1 MLNIQ
6 NIWSQ
11 ELGLAMSPLF
21 GDHDARRA
29 HSAMLDGIAGSFV
42 FSDATAQIGFDDAAR
57 EQGSDWCWSSMMR
70 HHVLLEQDQV
80 TVSFSNRR
88 GTQPIS
94 RASVEQDLGGFLAY
108 LERSS
113 SSSDDVVDHV
123 IGSFQALRAVC
134 AGSANEQLTAFL
146 ALLSL
151 KLSNAQVG
159 AADLPAMLGGLG
171 DVATEFGLSPETLR
185 AAQIDEDVASRFFE
199 QLLTNSQNGRALN
212 IDLTVRHAGAELFQ
226 AAQLVPPPPA
236 GQGQLFG
243 LPSVRISV
251 RPHSLKGVA
260 YTPIGLA
267 RILAEQSVAMRL
279 RLGMASLTV
288 ADYACGSGSF
298 LTEAIAALGRLG
310 WTGELHLVGYDI
322 SSTAVTSTKF
332 AIACAKRDHPSIIIS
347 SIVEQRDFLDP
358 DFEPVAA
365 DIVLMNPP
373 YRSWLDMSKEQQD
386 RLRSVLGD
394 AYRNRPDLSIAFV
407 ERALNAAKPGTIL
420 TNLLPVG
427 VVAGESAAAWRA
439 GVLKKAAP
447 RMIAVLGD
455 HTLFRFATVNVA
467 AVMLEKGADLDAA
480 DAGTRMI
487 WASETTGAASAALR
501 QLRREPS
508 AVVPKNGTSA
518 QPWSVY
524 RLFSDEIADR
534 ANWLPAPRLLP
545 PQAFE
550 KLRQIETRIDDLF
563 DIKTGVRAG
572 RRDALIISEDDLQRL
587 PKAERSGFRPVAEKQ
602 DIAGGLIVASSYYF
616 DAGSDIQTEEE
627 LQTRFP
633 RYFETHLEKAKAFLS
648 GRKRAGE
655 RWWLPSEARNSW
667 RQSDEPRIVS
677 RQWVKNDGFAVDEQG
692 RYAVVQGYAWFP
704 RRLLKL
710 GATRTFIG
718 DGLVETLQLY
728 CVLLSSDVFFH
739 VAREYSTNSSGG
751 QINLQQN
758 LIKKIPM
765 PLIPE
770 LLITTPGLGDE
781 IAGWSEKFPDIRTRN
796 EFAARCYGFDLS
808 VLD

>member
-6 NIWSQ
+6 SIWSQ
-11 ELGLAMSPLF
+11 ELGLALSPLF
-21 GDHDARRA
+21 GDHDARTA
-29 HSAMLDGIAGSFV
+29 HSAMLDGVAGSFV
-42 FSDATAQIGFDDAAR
+42 FSDATAQRGFDDAAR
-57 EQGSDWCWSSMMR
+57 EEGANWSWSSMMR

-88 GTQPIS
+88 GTQAIS
-94 RASVEQDLGGFLAY
+94 RTSVDQDLDGFLTY

-123 IGSFQALRAVC
+123 IGSFQALRTVTP
-134 AGSANEQLTAFL
+134 GSADEQLTIFL

-151 KLSNAQVG
+151 KLSNPQVG
-159 AADLPAMLGGLG
+159 AADLPGMLVNLA
-171 DVATEFGLSPETLR
+171 DIATEFDLLPSNMG
-185 AAQIDEDVASRFFE
+185 AAQITEDVAARFFE
-199 QLLTNSQNGRALN
+199 QLLTNGQNGRALN
-212 IDLTVRHAGAELFQ
+212 VDLTVRHAGAELFQ
-226 AAQLVPPPPA
+226 AAQLAPPPPT

-279 RLGMASLTV
+279 RPGMISLTV

-298 LTEAIAALGRLG
+298 LIETIAALGRLG
-310 WTGELHLVGYDI
+310 WAGELHLVGYDI
-322 SSTAVTSTKF
+322 SPSAVTSTKF
-332 AIACAKRDHPSIIIS
+332 AIACAKRDHPSISVTSLI
-347 SIVEQRDFLDP
+347 EQRDFLDP
-358 DFEPVAA
+358 DFAPVAA
-365 DIVLMNPP
+365 DVVLMNPP
-373 YRSWLDMSKEQQD
+373 YQSWLDMGKDQQD
-386 RLRSVLGD
+386 RLKTVLGD

-407 ERALNAAKPGTIL
+407 ERALNAAKPGAVL

-427 VVAGESAAAWRA
+427 VVAGESAAAWRNS
-439 GVLKKAAP
+439 VLEKAAP

-467 AVMLEKGADLDAA
+467 AVMLEKGASLDEA

-508 AVVPKNGTSA
+508 AVVAKNGASS

-550 KLRQIETRIDDLF
+550 KLRQLDTRIDDLF

-572 RRDALIISEDDLQRL
+572 HREALIISEDDLEQL
-587 PKAERSGFRPVAEKQ
+587 PKSERTGFRPVAEKQ
-602 DIAGGLIVASSYYF
+602 DIAGGRISPSSYYF
-616 DAGSDIQTEEE
+616 EAGSDIHTEEE
-627 LQTRFP
+627 LRAKFP
-633 RYFETHLEKAKAFLS
+633 RYLETHLESAKAFLA
-648 GRKRAGE
+648 GRKRTGE

-677 RQWVKNDGFAVDEQG
+677 RQWVKNDGFAVDEHG

-704 RRLLKL
+704 RRRLKL
-710 GATRTFIG
+710 EATRAFGG
-718 DGLVETLQLY
+718 DGIVETLQLY
-728 CVLLSSDVFFH
+728 CALFSSDVFFQ

-758 LIKKIPM
+758 LIKKIPV

-770 LLITTPGLGDE
+770 LLVTIPGLGDE
-781 IAGWSEKFPDIRTRN
+781 IANWDTNFPDIRARN
-796 EFAARCYGFDLS
+796 EFAARCYGFNLD

>member
-1 MLNIQ
+1 MLNVQ
-6 NIWSQ
+6 NIWSR
-11 ELGLAMSPLF
+11 ELGLALSPLF
-21 GDHDARRA
+21 GESDARCA

-42 FSDATAQIGFDDAAR
+42 FSDATAPSGFDETAR
-57 EQGSDWCWSSMMR
+57 EQGANWSWSSMMR

-88 GTQPIS
+88 GTQAIS
-94 RASVEQDLGGFLAY
+94 RKSVDQDLDGFLAY

-113 SSSDDVVDHV
+113 SGSDDVVDHV
-123 IGSFQALRAVC
+123 IGSFQALRA
-134 AGSANEQLTAFL
+134 ASPGSADEQLTSFL

-151 KLSNAQVG
+151 KLSNPLVG
-159 AADLPAMLGGLG
+159 ASDLPEMLPSLEN
-171 DVATEFGLSPETLR
+171 VAAEFDLSPSNID
-185 AAQIDEDVASRFFE
+185 AAQITKDFAARFFE
-199 QLLTNSQNGRALN
+199 QLLTNGQNGRALSV
-212 IDLTVRHAGAELFQ
+212 DLTVRHAGAELFQ
-226 AAQLVPPPPA
+226 AAQLVPPPPS

-243 LPSVRISV
+243 LASVRISV

-279 RLGMASLTV
+279 RPGMTSLTV

-310 WTGELHLVGYDI
+310 WTGELKLVGYDI
-322 SSTAVTSTKF
+322 SPTAITSTKF
-332 AIACAKRDHPSIIIS
+332 AIACAKLDHPGITVTSLI
-347 SIVEQRDFLDP
+347 EQRDFLDA
-358 DFEPVAA
+358 DFSPVAA
-365 DIVLMNPP
+365 DVVLMNPP
-373 YRSWLDMSKEQQD
+373 YQSWLDMDKSQQD
-386 RLRSVLGD
+386 RLKTVLGD

-407 ERALNAAKPGTIL
+407 ERALHAAKPGAIL

-427 VVAGESAAAWRA
+427 VVAGESAAAWRNS
-439 GVLKKAAP
+439 VLEKAAP

-467 AVMLEKGADLDAA
+467 AVMLEKGVNRDDA

-487 WASETTGAASAALR
+487 WASESTGAASAALR

-508 AVVPKNGTSA
+508 AVVAKNGAPS

-524 RLFSDEIADR
+524 RLYSGEIVDR

-550 KLRQIETRIDDLF
+550 KLRQLDTRIDDLF
-563 DIKTGVRAG
+563 DIKTGIRAG
-572 RRDALIISEDDLQRL
+572 HREALIISEENLQRL
-587 PKAERSGFRPVAEKQ
+587 PKAERNGFRPVAEKQ
-602 DIAGGLIVASSYYF
+602 NIAGGEIAPTSYYF
-616 DAGSDIQTEEE
+616 EAGSDIQTEDE
-627 LQTRFP
+627 LRAKFP
-633 RYFETHLEKAKAFLS
+633 RYLETHLATAKAFLAS
-648 GRKRAGE
+648 RKRTGE

-677 RQWVKNDGFAVDEQG
+677 RQWVKNDGFAVDERG

-704 RRLLKL
+704 KRRLKL
-710 GATRTFIG
+710 EASRAFGGER
-718 DGLVETLQLY
+718 LVETLQLY
-728 CVLLSSDVFFH
+728 CVLFSSDVFFQ

-758 LIKKIPM
+758 LIKKIPV
-765 PLIPE
+765 PLVTE
-770 LLITTPGLGDE
+770 LLVTTPGLADE
-781 IAGWSEKFPDIRTRN
+781 VGRWDGRFPDIHTRN
-796 EFAARCYGFDLS
+796 EFAARCYGFDLG